1 MKTLSGP
8 QPPCSNKGEG
18 SAFLRGNKKYWIG
31 IGVSIIL
38 LAYFLFTVEIGRMLD
53 ALAGANYWYIA
64 PAVAMYFISVY
75 FRSMRWSVMLRHL
88 KPVRT
93 HRLFPVVVVGYMA
106 NNLLPMRLGELVR
119 SYYLSEREGVNTA
132 SALVTVFVERIFD
145 ALALLFFIALIVP
158 FVPVTGLVEDFGEQR
173 GLPPTLLML
182 GLTLPFIG
190 AFCVLVLL
198 SAYPGQTR
206 AFALRLLG
214 RLPERLTS
222 ILDSLLTRALDGIA
236 PLRNPRTLATLFGL
250 SIPIWLTEVAVF
262 WLMGYSFGLETYHN
276 GAVPMAV
283 NMVLTT
289 AITNIGGSI
298 PAAPGGLGLFEI
310 IAREVLVLGPL
321 ASVDRSVA
329 GGYVIALH
337 AVILLPV
344 IVLGQIILW
353 TSQLSLRKLSR

>member
-1 MKTLSGP
+1 M
-8 QPPCSNKGEG
+8 
-18 SAFLRGNKKYWIG
+18 KYWIG

-38 LAYFLFTVEIGRMLD
+38 LAYFLLTVDIRRMLD
-53 ALAGANYWYIA
+53 ALGGANYWYVV
-64 PAVAMYFISVY
+64 PAVGMYFVSVY

-88 KPVRT
+88 KPVST
-93 HRLFPVVVVGYMA
+93 HRLFPVVIVGYMA

-145 ALALLFFIALIVP
+145 ALALLFFIALIAP
-158 FVPVTGLVEDFGEQR
+158 FVPIDGLARHLGGRFGI
-173 GLPPTLLML
+173 PAPLLVL
-182 GLTLPFIG
+182 GLSLPFIG
-190 AFCVLVLL
+190 AFGALLML
-198 SAYPGQTR
+198 SAYPERTR
-206 AFALRLLG
+206 SIAARLFT
-214 RLPERLTS
+214 RLPDRAAS
-222 ILDSLLTRALDGIA
+222 ILNGLLSRSLEGIA
-236 PLRNPRTLATLFGL
+236 PLRDPMTLAALFAL

-262 WLMGYSFGLETYHN
+262 WIMGYSFGIEAYHD
-276 GAVPMAV
+276 GHVQMAV

-329 GGYVIALH
+329 GGYVVALH

-353 TSQLSLRKLSR
+353 TSHLSLRRLSR

>member
-1 MKTLSGP
+1 M
-8 QPPCSNKGEG
+8 
-18 SAFLRGNKKYWIG
+18 KYWIG

-53 ALAGANYWYIA
+53 ALTGANYWYIF

-88 KPVRT
+88 KPVSTR
-93 HRLFPVVVVGYMA
+93 RLFPVVVVGYMA
-106 NNLLPMRLGELVR
+106 NNILPMRLGEIVR

-145 ALALLFFIALIVP
+145 ALALLFFIALITP
-158 FVPVTGLVEDFGEQR
+158 FVPVAGLVEDFGEQR
-173 GLPPTLLML
+173 GLPPGLLML

-198 SAYPGQTR
+198 SAYPDQTR
-206 AFALRLLG
+206 SLTLRLVG

-222 ILDSLLTRALDGIA
+222 ILDRLLTRALDGIA

-262 WLMGYSFGLETYHN
+262 WLMGYSFGIEAYHD
-276 GAVPMAV
+276 GPIPMAV

-310 IAREVLVLGPL
+310 IAREILVLGPL
-321 ASVDRSVA
+321 ATVDRSVA
-329 GGYVIALH
+329 GGYVVALH

-353 TSQLSLRKLSR
+353 SSHLSLRRLSR

>member
-1 MKTLSGP
+1 M
-8 QPPCSNKGEG
+8 
-18 SAFLRGNKKYWIG
+18 KYWIG

-53 ALAGANYWYIA
+53 ALAGANYWYIF
-64 PAVAMYFISVY
+64 PAVAMYFVSVY

-88 KPVRT
+88 KPVST

-106 NNLLPMRLGELVR
+106 NNILPMRLGEIVR

-145 ALALLFFIALIVP
+145 ALALLFFIALITP
-158 FVPVTGLVEDFGEQR
+158 FVPIDGLAEGLSER
-173 GLPPTLLML
+173 LGLPAGLLVL

-198 SAYPGQTR
+198 SAYPEQTHS
-206 AFALRLLG
+206 FVFRLLG
-214 RLPERLTS
+214 RLPEKITT
-222 ILDSLLTRALDGIA
+222 ILDGLLTRALDGIA
-236 PLRNPRTLATLFGL
+236 PLRNPRTLAILFGL

-262 WLMGYSFGLETYHN
+262 WLMGYSFGIEKYHD

-298 PAAPGGLGLFEI
+298 PAAPGGLGLFEL
-310 IAREVLVLGPL
+310 IAREILVLGPL

-344 IVLGQIILW
+344 IILGQIILW
-353 TSQLSLRKLSR
+353 TSHLSLRRLSK

>member
-1 MKTLSGP
+1 M
-8 QPPCSNKGEG
+8 
-18 SAFLRGNKKYWIG
+18 KYWIG

-38 LAYFLFTVEIGRMLD
+38 LAYFLFTVDIRRMLD
-53 ALAGANYWYIA
+53 ALAGANYWYII
-64 PAVAMYFISVY
+64 PSVAMYFVSVY

-88 KPVRT
+88 KPVGT
-93 HRLFPVVVVGYMA
+93 HRLFPVVIVGYMA

-119 SYYLSEREGVNTA
+119 SYYLSQREGVSAT

-145 ALALLFFIALIVP
+145 ALALLFFIAVITP
-158 FVPVTGLVEDFGEQR
+158 FVPITGLAEDFSAFLGIPA
-173 GLPPTLLML
+173 GLLML

-190 AFCVLVLL
+190 AFCVLALL
-198 SAYPGQTR
+198 AAYPEQTHSIV
-206 AFALRLLG
+206 LRLLG
-214 RLPERLTS
+214 RLPEKITS
-222 ILDSLLTRALDGIA
+222 ILDGLLTRALEGIA
-236 PLRNPRTLATLFGL
+236 PLREPRILAALFGL

-262 WLMGYSFGLETYHN
+262 WLMGYSFGIDQYHD
-276 GAVPMAV
+276 GHIQMAV

-298 PAAPGGLGLFEI
+298 PAAPGGLGLFEV

-321 ASVDRSVA
+321 ATVDKPVA
-329 GGYVIALH
+329 GGYVVALH

-353 TSQLSLRKLSR
+353 TSHLSLRRLSR